1 MTGRVGPRRNRFSAL
16 IAGVLAVA
24 LFAGAA
30 TANPAAFDRAMI
42 RAASI
47 LFGPQENGER
57 GRGGGEGGRRAS
69 PTHDAD
75 ECSAIVEAFQQAS
88 PPSGDV
94 HGLAHAIEV
103 VEANCE
109 KNPQANGLL
118 TALQRLIV
126 NAEKHA
132 EHESNAGGR
141 GHGNGPGNGN
151 GQGNGNGPGNGN
163 GNGPGNGHGPGNG
176 QGHGSG
182 GGPSHGDH

>member
-16 IAGVLAVA
+16 IASVLAVA

-30 TANPAAFDRAMI
+30 AANPAAFDRAMT
-42 RAASI
+42 RATSI
-47 LFGPQENGER
+47 LFGPQEDGQR

-75 ECSAIVEAFQQAS
+75 ECSAIVEAFLLAS

-118 TALQRLIV
+118 NALQRLIV

-141 GHGNGPGNGN
+141 GQGNGHGNGPSNEHGN
-151 GQGNGNGPGNGN
+151 GQ
-163 GNGPGNGHGPGNG
+163 GNGHGPGNG
-176 QGHGSG
+176 HSHGSGG
-182 GGPSHGDH
+182 GGPSHGGH

>member
-16 IAGVLAVA
+16 IAAVLSVA

-30 TANPAAFDRAMI
+30 VANPAAFDRAMI
-42 RAASI
+42 RATSI
-47 LFGPQENGER
+47 LFGPQEDGQR
-57 GRGGGEGGRRAS
+57 GRGGGEGARRAS

-94 HGLAHAIEV
+94 RGLAHAIEV

-109 KNPQANGLL
+109 KDPQANGLL
-118 TALQRLIV
+118 NALQLLIA

-141 GHGNGPGNGN
+141 GHGNGHGN
-151 GQGNGNGPGNGN
+151 GQGNGHGNGQGNGHGPGNGQR
-163 GNGPGNGHGPGNG
+163 PGNG

-182 GGPSHGDH
+182 GGGPSHGDH